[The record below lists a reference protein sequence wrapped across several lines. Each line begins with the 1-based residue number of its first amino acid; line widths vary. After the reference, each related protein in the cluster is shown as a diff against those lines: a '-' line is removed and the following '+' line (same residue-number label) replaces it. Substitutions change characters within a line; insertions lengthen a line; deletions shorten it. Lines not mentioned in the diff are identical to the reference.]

1 MVHAGFFLIVLIF
14 VVVVELVIVEEVVVV
29 VVVISDGIVAAEVF
43 HKYFSHVVAMTIS
56 MTAIDIKDTSLQ
68 AAN

>member
-14 VVVVELVIVEEVVVV
+14 VVVVELVIVV
-29 VVVISDGIVAAEVF
+29 VVVISDEIVVAEVF
-43 HKYFSHVVAMTIS
+43 HQYFSHVVAMTIS
-56 MTAIDIKDTSLQ
+56 MTAIDTRDTSLQ